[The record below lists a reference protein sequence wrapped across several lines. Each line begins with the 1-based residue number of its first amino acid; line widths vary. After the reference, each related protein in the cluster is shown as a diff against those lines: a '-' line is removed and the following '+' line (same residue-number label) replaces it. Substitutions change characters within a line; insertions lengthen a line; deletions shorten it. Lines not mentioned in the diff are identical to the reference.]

1 MNDKSQIA
9 LAKSNIKKT
18 YSWLTEDEID
28 RTYKMALSD
37 YMALRYPSGNNRP
50 NVDDIEFDFFNA
62 QWIYK
67 RMIDILSRAGGLNL
81 TSYKENGLS
90 LNYGG
95 SFIDPELRAEIMP
108 KASVP
113 R

>member
-1 MNDKSQIA
+1 MSDKSQIV
-9 LAKSNIKKT
+9 LVKQNFKRE
-18 YSWLTEDEID
+18 YSYLDQQDVERI
-28 RTYKMALSD
+28 YNMALSD
-37 YMALRYPSGNNRP
+37 YVMLRYPSGNKRP
-50 NVDDIEFDFFNA
+50 NVDNIEFDFYNA

-67 RMIDILSRAGGLNL
+67 RMVDILGRAGGISL
-81 TSYKENGLS
+81 TSYKENSLS

-95 SFIDPELRAEIMP
+95 SYIDPELRAEIMP

>member
-1 MNDKSQIA
+1 MDKSQIV
-9 LAKSNIKKT
+9 LVKQNIKKT
-18 YSWLTEDEID
+18 YNWLNEAEIESC
-28 RTYKMALSD
+28 YNMALSD
-37 YMALRYPSGNNRP
+37 YVMLRYPSGNNRP
-50 NVDDIEFDFFNA
+50 SVDNIDFDFFNA

-67 RMIDILSRAGGLNL
+67 RMVDILGRAGGISL

-95 SFIDPELRAEIMP
+95 SYIDPELRAEIMP

>member
-1 MNDKSQIA
+1 MKDKSQVV
-9 LAKSNIKKT
+9 LVKQNIKKT
-18 YSWLTEDEID
+18 YSWLTEDEVE
-28 RTYKMALSD
+28 RTYNMALSD

-50 NVDDIEFDFFNA
+50 SVDNIDFDFFNA

-67 RMIDILSRAGGLNL
+67 RMVDILGRAGGISL

-90 LNYGG
+90 LNYGA
-95 SFIDPELRAEIMP
+95 SYIDPELKAEIMP

>member
-1 MNDKSQIA
+1 MSDKSQIV
-9 LAKSNIKKT
+9 LVKQNLKRE
-18 YSWLTEDEID
+18 YSYLDEKDIE
-28 RTYKMALSD
+28 RIYNMALSD
-37 YMALRYPSGNNRP
+37 YVMLRYPSGNKRP
-50 NVDDIEFDFFNA
+50 NVDNIEFDFYNA

-67 RMIDILSRAGGLNL
+67 RMVDILGRAGGISL

-95 SFIDPELRAEIMP
+95 SYIDPELRAEIMP

>member
-1 MNDKSQIA
+1 MSDKSQIV
-9 LAKSNIKKT
+9 LVKQNLKRE
-18 YSWLTEDEID
+18 YSYLDEKDVERI
-28 RTYKMALSD
+28 YNMALSD
-37 YMALRYPSGNNRP
+37 YVMLRYPSGNNRP
-50 NVDDIEFDFFNA
+50 NVDNVGFDFYNA

-67 RMIDILSRAGGLNL
+67 RMVDILGRAGGISL

-95 SFIDPELRAEIMP
+95 SYIDPELRAEIMP